1 MSELVYCTVT
11 GDSQTL
17 IDINQVSALY
27 FLIVLINL
35 PIYFCQIV
43 FILLSTVASLIH
55 FIPDDRLWVADE
67 VIQNIFIQFTQMIS
81 SHLLQSLVS

>member
-1 MSELVYCTVT
+1 MT

-67 VIQNIFIQFTQMIS
+67 VIQNIFIQFTQNIS

>member
-1 MSELVYCTVT
+1 MT

-55 FIPDDRLWVADE
+55 FIPDDRLWAADE
-67 VIQNIFIQFTQMIS
+67 VIQNIFFQFTQNIS

>member
-1 MSELVYCTVT
+1 MT

-55 FIPDDRLWVADE
+55 FIPDDRLWAADE
-67 VIQNIFIQFTQMIS
+67 VIQNIFIQFTQNIS

>member
-1 MSELVYCTVT
+1 MTS
-11 GDSQTL
+11 DSQTL

-67 VIQNIFIQFTQMIS
+67 VIQNIFIQFTQNIS

>member
-1 MSELVYCTVT
+1 MT

-67 VIQNIFIQFTQMIS
+67 VIQNIFIQFTRNIS